1 MDSQL
6 QNYYNKN
13 GINQQSEKLFVEEF
27 IIPII
32 GKDKL
37 CYLKAQE
44 PFIDQSG
51 KQRRIDFAFHDEG
64 LNKIAFE
71 IDGESYHAEGAITS
85 EEFDDSLFRQ
95 NELVINN
102 WHVLRFSYTQLQD
115 PIKRVYVFETIKFSI
130 QKYRPDLLPPIIIK
144 PNGIQKKAL
153 AAIDYSRSIGKN
165 KGIIVMPTG
174 TGKTYLSA
182 IDMKNFLAKQSPNS
196 RGLFI
201 VHNLEILNQAKKAY
215 AKVFESDISFGK
227 LDGKDKDNIKSSK
240 ILFASKDS
248 LVNQIIFSEF
258 SPKEFDYIVIDEVHH
273 SQAKSYQKIFE
284 FFDPKFMLGMTA
296 TPDRNDRKDI
306 MELFEYQKIIEFTF
320 HDTIDEGFL
329 VNIEYHGLTDDID
342 YSKIRFKG
350 NKYDV
355 QDLDKFLNIQ
365 KRNEAILSQ
374 YSKYIKGDKTIGF
387 CVSIDHANRM
397 AKLFNEN
404 GVKAVSINSNS
415 TNASQLI
422 DNFRNNEYN
431 VAFTV
436 DMFNEGV
443 DVPNVRGLLF
453 LRPTESKTIFTQQ
466 LGRGLRLANGK
477 DKIIILDF
485 IGNYH
490 KANNIRT
497 WLSKTAK
504 KAKENGQFNG
514 KVFYEYGEN
523 INVNFDDKVEQ
534 ILNHQDLDDSSYTI
548 EDLKEEYFAIKEK
561 LRGKR
566 VSKNDWINES
576 LIPISFINRKFN
588 SWHQFIK
595 ELNELTESS
604 YHYPQGT
611 SLGHI
616 MYILYYLS
624 IGNRTSSLIDHKY
637 IKMSGGLSSEK
648 RISTIQRQTKYKLQ
662 ALMEL
667 GILEDTRLTK
677 SNNLILTNQGK
688 ELIKAFNPLLKN
700 INISTQ
706 NEKSW
711 KMEENESYFNNK
723 IADFIS
729 KSEDAKIIWMNILMN
744 FDAFEQLLHVI
755 YREHQSTIITKNN
768 LYNTFFNSSYVQGF
782 IEANGI
788 EVPSEE
794 GRKRRIPFLNNLAE
808 SIGILK
814 LSRSEIKIEKFV
826 IYKKLF
832 ILDGQESLDK
842 LNERKYLATNPQSS
856 YNSSELENLK
866 ELFGSNFGTN
876 NFIFSAEDVLV
887 IKEDNNEKK

>member
-1 MDSQL
+1 MNKQI
-6 QNYYNKN
+6 QNYFDRN

-32 GKDKL
+32 GIEKL

-64 LNKIAFE
+64 LDKIAFE

-85 EEFDDSLFRQ
+85 KEFDDSLFRQ
-95 NELVINN
+95 NELVNNN

-115 PIKRVYVFETIKFSI
+115 PIKREYVFETIKCAI
-130 QKYRPDLLPPIIIK
+130 QKHRPDLLPPDIIN
-144 PNGIQKKAL
+144 PNGIQQKVL
-153 AAIDYSRSIGKN
+153 AAIDYHRSIGKN

-182 IDMKNFLAKQSPNS
+182 MDMKKFLAEKPTNS
-196 RGLFI
+196 RGLFV

-215 AKVFESDISFGK
+215 EKVFNPDTSFGK
-227 LDGKDKDNIKSSK
+227 LDGKIKDNIKSSK

-248 LVNQIIFSEF
+248 LVNQVTLSEF
-258 SPKEFDYIVIDEVHH
+258 NSKEFDYIVIDEVHH
-273 SQAKSYQKIFE
+273 SQAKSYKKIFE
-284 FFDPKFMLGMTA
+284 FFQPNFMLGMTA

-306 MELFEYQKIIEFTF
+306 MELFDYQKISEFTF
-320 HDTIDEGFL
+320 HDAIDEGFL
-329 VNIEYHGLTDDID
+329 VNIEYHGLTDDVD

-355 QDLDKFLNIQ
+355 QDLDRFLNIQ
-365 KRNEAILSQ
+365 KRNEAILDQ
-374 YSKYIKGDKTIGF
+374 YKKYITGDKTIGF
-387 CVSIDHANRM
+387 CVTIDHANRM
-397 AKLFNEN
+397 AKLFNES
-404 GVKAVSINSNS
+404 GIKAISINSNNS
-415 TNASQLI
+415 NSSQLI
-422 DNFRNNEYN
+422 EKFRNNEYN

-477 DKIIILDF
+477 EKIIVLDF

-490 KANNIRT
+490 KANNIRN
-497 WLSKTAK
+497 WLSKNAK
-504 KAKENGQFNG
+504 KTKENGQFNG

-523 INVNFDDKVEQ
+523 IKVNFDDKVEK
-534 ILNHQDLDDSSYTI
+534 ILNHQDLDDSSYTK
-548 EDLKEEYFAIKEK
+548 EDLKAEYFAIKEK
-561 LRGKR
+561 LHGKR
-566 VSKNDWINES
+566 VSKNDWVNES

-588 SWHQFIK
+588 SWHQFIR

-616 MYILYYLS
+616 MYILYHLS
-624 IGNRTSSLIDHKY
+624 IGNRANTLIDYDY

-667 GILEDTRLTK
+667 GILEDARLTK
-677 SNNLILTNQGK
+677 SNNLILTKQGK
-688 ELIKAFNPLLKN
+688 ELVKVFNPLLKVIN
-700 INISTQ
+700 INTQ
-706 NEKSW
+706 SEKSW
-711 KMEENESYFNNK
+711 KMEEDDSYFNKK

-729 KSEDAKIIWMNILMN
+729 KSNHAKSIWMNILMN

-755 YREHQSTIITKNN
+755 YREHQSSLITKNE
-768 LYNTFFNSSYVQGF
+768 LYNTFFNSSYVQNF

-808 SIGILK
+808 SAGILK

-832 ILDGQESLDK
+832 IIDGQESLDK
-842 LNERKYLATNPQSS
+842 LNERKYLARTPQSS
-856 YNSSELENLK
+856 YNSIEMESLK
-866 ELFGSNFGTN
+866 ELFGSNFGTD
-876 NFIFSAEDVLV
+876 NFIFSSDNV
-887 IKEDNNEKK
+887 IIIEEDNNEKK